1 MYRLVEMKWF
11 FGRSTSTI
19 PLVYISI
26 YLFLH
31 VVRFKCAS
39 TFSLILLG
47 NLVIIIV

>member
-1 MYRLVEMKWF
+1 MYRLVEMKRF

-26 YLFLH
+26 FILH
-31 VVRFKCAS
+31 VVRFKYAS